1 MSPIKALLERHALA
15 TYFVLAF
22 AISWG
27 GVFLVIGGLGGLPGT
42 KEEND
47 RLFPLAYLA
56 MLAGP
61 SLAGILMTLITR
73 GRTSLRELRSR
84 PLRWRFEARWYALAL
99 LTAPLLTT
107 VVLLFLS
114 LFSRDFLPAVF
125 TAPDKTPLLLFGLIV
140 GLGAG
145 TFEELGWT
153 GFATPALRKRH
164 GVIAGGLFLG
174 MMWGAWHI
182 LVNLWASGTAAREV
196 SPTFML
202 PVLLSTVG
210 VGMLPAYRVLMVWVY
225 ERIESLLMAILMH
238 VSLTASLI
246 ILRPVATGMAL
257 VVYELVWAG
266 ALWAILATI
275 AVRSRRRLSVPPLR
289 GEGIPTRAT

>member
-1 MSPIKALLERHALA
+1 MNHLKAALERHALA
-15 TYFVLAF
+15 IYFVLAF

-27 GVFLVIGGLGGLPGT
+27 GVLLVIGGPAGVPGT
-42 KEEND
+42 KEETD
-47 RLFPLAYLA
+47 RLFPFVFLA

-61 SLAGILMTLITR
+61 SLAGILLTLFTQ
-73 GRTSLRELRSR
+73 GRTGLRELRSR
-84 PLRWRFEARWYALAL
+84 LLRWRVGTRMYALSL

-107 VVLLFLS
+107 VVLLSLS
-114 LFSRDFLPAVF
+114 LFSRDFLPAILA
-125 TAPDKTPLLLFGLIV
+125 TPDKLPLILFGLTV

-145 TFEELGWT
+145 IFEELGWT
-153 GFATPALRKRH
+153 GFATPGLRKQH
-164 GVIAGGLFLG
+164 GVLAGGLFLG
-174 MMWGAWHI
+174 MLWGAWHI
-182 LVNLWASGTAAREV
+182 LVNLWASGTPTREI

-210 VGMLPAYRVLMVWVY
+210 LGMLPAYRVLMVWVY
-225 ERIESLLMAILMH
+225 ERTQSLFVGMLMH

-266 ALWAILATI
+266 TLWAIMATI
-275 AVRSRRRLSVPPLR
+275 AVKARRRPSLYPIRRREAVSTS
-289 GEGIPTRAT
+289 G